1 MSGIVW
7 RFGDDVDTDALA
19 PGPYMKAPIAEIAAH
34 CLEALDPR
42 FAAEARPGDVIVA
55 GESFGIGSSR
65 EQAVLAL
72 RQLGVSAVLARSF
85 GGIFYRNALNNGL
98 LALVCP
104 DSSALDA
111 GSRVEVDAATAVV
124 RVVGSGVQVGCEPI
138 PAHLLELVTDGGLVP
153 HLERRFRQGR
163 R

>member
-19 PGPYMKAPIAEIAAH
+19 PGPYMKAPIAEIATH

-42 FAAEARPGDVIVA
+42 FAAEAREGDVVVA

-72 RQLGVSAVLARSF
+72 RELGVSAVVARSF

-98 LALVCP
+98 LAFVCP
-104 DSSALDA
+104 DSSALEA
-111 GSRVEVDAATAVV
+111 GQRVVVDAAAAVV
-124 RVVGSGVQVGCEPI
+124 RVVDTGFEVGCEPI
-138 PAHLLELVTDGGLVP
+138 PAHLLELVADGGLVP